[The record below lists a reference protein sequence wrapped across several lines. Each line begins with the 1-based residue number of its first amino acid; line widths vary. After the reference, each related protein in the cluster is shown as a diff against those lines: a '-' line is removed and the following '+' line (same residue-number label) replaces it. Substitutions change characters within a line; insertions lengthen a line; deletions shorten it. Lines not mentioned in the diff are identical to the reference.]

1 MPFRAADA
9 SGREQAVLPAS
20 SRTDARKYETMTFDA
35 AESVTHKIWDRS
47 SVHHTLDALV
57 EDLSVRHNT
66 AKANIAVSYSGP
78 NTFTLSVI
86 PS

>member
-1 MPFRAADA
+1 
-9 SGREQAVLPAS
+9 
-20 SRTDARKYETMTFDA
+20 MTFDA

-66 AKANIAVSYSGP
+66 GNIAVTSSGP
-78 NTFTLSVI
+78 NTFTLSVN